1 MVPRRRQK
9 KQKHMKQIQN
19 ILLDVTPGATVAATG
34 EIPDLNP
41 YVQMVIIII
50 SGITAV
56 IRLWK
61 STQKEKK

>member
-9 KQKHMKQIQN
+9 NKIPMKQIQN
-19 ILLDVTPGATVAATG
+19 ILLDVTPGAAVAATDQ
-34 EIPDLNP
+34 IPDINP
-41 YVQMVIIII
+41 YLQMIIIVI

-61 STQKEKK
+61 STQKENK

>member
-1 MVPRRRQK
+1 
-9 KQKHMKQIQN
+9 MKQIQN

>member
-1 MVPRRRQK
+1 MVPRRRQINK
-9 KQKHMKQIQN
+9 IRMKHIQN
-19 ILLDVTPGATVAATG
+19 IVLDVTPGAMVAATDQ
-34 EIPDLNP
+34 IPDINP
-41 YVQMVIIII
+41 YLQMVIIII